1 MKIEK
6 GTVLLAANSSWYL
19 YNFRRNLI
27 KALLSDGY
35 AVSLLAPE
43 DRFCQKL
50 QKLGA
55 KVFNIEMEPR
65 GINPLKDLSIIYKYF
80 SLLKRIAPKVMVNF
94 TIKPVIY
101 GSVAARIL
109 GLPHVN
115 TITGLGSAFI
125 FRPGVRRIVSIM
137 YWCALRKAR
146 VVFFQNET
154 DLRYFEET
162 RLIKKETGRLV
173 AGSGVDLERFSPLPM
188 PNRQETVFL
197 MVARLFRDKGI
208 YEFVEAAERVRAE
221 RKDVSFRL
229 VGSLDNSGSK
239 FAVTKQELRSWVEK
253 GLIDYRGEVD
263 DVREEMSSADC
274 VVLPSYREGMSKVLM
289 EAAAVARPI
298 IATNVPGCS
307 DAVVDGKN
315 GYLCPP
321 RNGDE
326 LRKVIGLFL
335 DLPFEA
341 RQKMADVSR
350 DLAANCF
357 GEQAVVSAYLRA
369 ISDANLSH

>member
-1 MKIEK
+1 
-6 GTVLLAANSSWYL
+6 
-19 YNFRRNLI
+19 
-27 KALLSDGY
+27 
-35 AVSLLAPE
+35 
-43 DRFCQKL
+43 
-50 QKLGA
+50 
-55 KVFNIEMEPR
+55 
-65 GINPLKDLSIIYKYF
+65 
-80 SLLKRIAPKVMVNF
+80 
-94 TIKPVIY
+94 
-101 GSVAARIL
+101 
-109 GLPHVN
+109 
-115 TITGLGSAFI
+115 
-125 FRPGVRRIVSIM
+125 
-137 YWCALRKAR
+137 
-146 VVFFQNET
+146 
-154 DLRYFEET
+154 
-162 RLIKKETGRLV
+162 
-173 AGSGVDLERFSPLPM
+173 PLPM

-253 GLIDYRGEVD
+253 GVIDYRGEVH
-263 DVREEMSSADC
+263 DVREEMRSADC

-298 IATNVPGCS
+298 IATNVPGCR
-307 DAVVDGKN
+307 DIVTEGEN

-321 RNGDE
+321 RSGDE

-335 DLPFEA
+335 DLTSES